1 MNKTVRFY
9 LVIVILLLAI
19 VAVVCACKALYP
31 DVPEGPEPMPIETF
45 APDEPVTLPAPEEE
59 IVPGKAEDIPALYG
73 EAPQEPRNLE
83 QAPPEPPARA
93 VRY

>member
-9 LVIVILLLAI
+9 LVAAILLLAI

-45 APDEPVTLPAPEEE
+45 VPGEPVTLPAPEEE
-59 IVPGKAEDIPALYG
+59 IVPGRVEDVPALYG
-73 EAPQEPRNLE
+73 ETPQEPRSFE
-83 QAPPEPPARA
+83 QAPPESPARTA
-93 VRY
+93 RH